1 MLDIITTFLEDNN
14 ELAWIAIFLIAFMES
29 FILSFM
35 LSSLILFSIC
45 VFIYYAN
52 LLGLEIIVLSAVLG
66 SHLGDM
72 SGFFFG
78 KRLGPNILET
88 KFIKKRE
95 KKINKARRFLER
107 NGTYSVVFGR
117 FVPAIRSIVPFLL
130 GISNLKPV
138 RFYISD
144 VIACSLWGVALA
156 FLVIISDTFIG

>member
-1 MLDIITTFLEDNN
+1 
-14 ELAWIAIFLIAFMES
+14 
-29 FILSFM
+29 
-35 LSSLILFSIC
+35 